1 MNDLVNDKP
10 QLVNELVNVGVYIN
24 NMLYPLPTENGYI
37 VAKVYN
43 GEIWYY
49 GFYEDENRAC
59 LARSEVN
66 GVIFSYKGGTE

>member
-43 GEIWYY
+43 GEIWY
-49 GFYEDENRAC
+49 
-59 LARSEVN
+59 
-66 GVIFSYKGGTE
+66 